1 MPNDPSRSITGEP
14 PSGSSPQRGA
24 AEESTARAVAT
35 RSAGVPAGPAARSRQ
50 KLIYILGT
58 GRCGST
64 ILEIVLGSHPKIQPT
79 GEFHGIPFPRWMP
92 GTVCSC
98 GRSYEECPLWSR
110 VREEYGR
117 RVDLS
122 RQLATQ
128 ERFEYY
134 RSLPRALL
142 YRWAAS
148 PEVREHARGM
158 ADLVRVIAKES
169 GKEIVSDSS
178 KSAARGYAYTL
189 ARYEGL
195 DVYFI
200 HLVRDGRGYLYSE
213 TKEPDGAGYGKR
225 KVVQSP
231 SRITLRWALE
241 NLVAQILCS
250 RPRDRYLRVRYEDFV
265 SQPVEVLERI
275 GRFVGVDMTPV
286 IETVRAG
293 EPIPIGHLIG
303 GNRLRFGSTVKL
315 ESRFRELALGTRRTR
330 WTFWILGGWM
340 ALWYGYPAH
349 AQPSNRPLASA

>member
-1 MPNDPSRSITGEP
+1 MSNDPARSITEEP
-14 PSGSSPQRGA
+14 GGGP
-24 AEESTARAVAT
+24 STASALSEQAPARPVSSATAGAPATTAVRT
-35 RSAGVPAGPAARSRQ
+35 RQ

-64 ILEIVLGSHPKIQPT
+64 ILEIVLGNHPKIQPT

-110 VREEYGR
+110 VRAEYSR
-117 RVDLS
+117 RVDFG
-122 RQLATQ
+122 RQLASQ

-158 ADLVRVIAKES
+158 AELVRVIAKES

-250 RPRDRYLRVRYEDFV
+250 RPKDHYLRVRYEDFV

-286 IETVRAG
+286 IDTIRAG
-293 EPIPIGHLIG
+293 QALPIGHLIG

-315 ESRFRELALGTRRTR
+315 ESRFRELAVGSRRTR

-349 AQPSNRPLASA
+349 ARPTNRPAASV

>member
-1 MPNDPSRSITGEP
+1 MSNDAARSITDGP
-14 PSGSSPQRGA
+14 GDGPSTTPAASDTTTSRPAGA
-24 AEESTARAVAT
+24 AGSGTLAAPNAR
-35 RSAGVPAGPAARSRQ
+35 PRQ

-98 GRSYEECPLWSR
+98 GRSYEECPLWTR
-110 VREEYGR
+110 VREDYSR
-117 RVDLS
+117 RVDFG
-122 RQLATQ
+122 RQLASQ

-134 RSLPRALL
+134 RSLPRALM

-148 PEVREHARGM
+148 PEIREHARGM
-158 ADLVRVIAKES
+158 ADLIRVIAKES
-169 GKEIVSDSS
+169 GKEIVAESS

-213 TKEPDGAGYGKR
+213 TKEPDGAGYGQR

-286 IETVRAG
+286 LETVRQG
-293 EPIPIGHLIG
+293 QPIPIGHLIG
-303 GNRLRFGSTVKL
+303 GNRLRFGTTVKL
-315 ESRFRELALGTRRTR
+315 ESKFRELALGTRRTR

-340 ALWYGYPAH
+340 ALWYGYPAL
-349 AQPSNRPLASA
+349 ARPTSKPPASA